1 MATNGRAK
9 QLAQVSL
16 GERISLLRGKRRELM
31 RPVLENPRKFVL
43 LSSRGLAR
51 ELKTDSATMVRIVR
65 AMQFENY
72 HEFQQYLHE
81 VSIATATSLDFMQAR
96 TPSATSNSEKITASL
111 DQDFRNLTELRN
123 SVNAKQVDAL
133 ARRIHASRRVL
144 ILGGDMAASLVAY
157 LEHGMTL
164 LGLPAISATTS
175 GRIVSVVRTVDRRDV
190 VIAISFGR
198 GLRQTV
204 EGLRQARARGA
215 HTVGMTDTFLSPIA
229 RFSNECL
236 HVPAATVSFVDSYV
250 APMALI
256 NALLVACTNYKR
268 HHTLALLK
276 QASDEQRSGFRWFSD
291 GT

>member
-1 MATNGRAK
+1 
-9 QLAQVSL
+9 
-16 GERISLLRGKRRELM
+16 M

-65 AMQFENY
+65 GMGFENY
-72 HEFQQYLHE
+72 RDFQRCLHE
-81 VSIATATSLDFMQAR
+81 VSIATATSLDFMQAG
-96 TPSATSNSEKITASL
+96 TTNGTSSAEKMTASL

-123 SVNAKQVDAL
+123 SISLKQLDAL
-133 ARRIHASRRVL
+133 ARRIHSSRRIL

-164 LGLPAISATTS
+164 LGLPVISATTS
-175 GRIVSVVRTVDRRDV
+175 GRVVSVVRTVDRRDT
-190 VIAISFGR
+190 VIAISLGR

-204 EGLRQARARGA
+204 EGLHLARSQGSY
-215 HTVGMTDTFLSPIA
+215 TVGMTDTFVSPIA
-229 RFSNECL
+229 RLSHECL
-236 HVPAATVSFVDSYV
+236 HVPAATVGFVDSYV

-268 HHTLALLK
+268 HRTLAFLK
-276 QASDEQRSGFRWFSD
+276 QASDEQRTGFRWFSN
-291 GT
+291 GA

>member
-1 MATNGRAK
+1 M
-9 QLAQVSL
+9 SL

-43 LSSRGLAR
+43 FSSRGLAR

-65 AMQFENY
+65 AMRFQNY
-72 HEFQQYLHE
+72 HEFQRFLHE
-81 VSIATATSLDFMQAR
+81 VSIATATSLDFMQTG
-96 TPSATSNSEKITASL
+96 TPNGTSSSEKMTASL
-111 DQDFRNLTELRN
+111 DRDFRNLTELRN
-123 SVNAKQVDAL
+123 SINLKQVDAL
-133 ARRIHASRRVL
+133 ARRIHASRRIL

-164 LGLPAISATTS
+164 LGLPVISATTA
-175 GRIVSVVRTVDRRDV
+175 GRIVSVVRTVDRRDM

-204 EGLRQARARGA
+204 EGLREARSQGA
-215 HTVGMTDTFLSPIA
+215 YTVGMTDTSISPIA

-236 HVPAATVSFVDSYV
+236 HVPAGTVSFVDSYV

-256 NALLVACTNYKR
+256 NALLVACTNYNR
-268 HHTLALLK
+268 HHTLGLLK
-276 QASDEQRSGFRWFSD
+276 RASHEQRTGFRWFSN